1 MTNKYNLK
9 DRNSL
14 IAAIIGWILLFSSCE
29 IAWAKN
35 ECGPP
40 DKKIVNCNE
49 SSYQPH
55 QGQSQNNIKYKVGNS
70 LELISEGLTLKT
82 TEGKDN
88 VSGIIIINDNKD
100 AMEYV
105 DMTLIWKSGQITTGN
120 SSNIGNTSSVKKAGR
135 HSDGLRVENKG
146 KGATSLEFNGGTIH
160 TYGYNSKGIH
170 GWLRGKNNDNSN
182 VKVTF
187 SGTDSLIATFGKYG
201 DGILGRNNTGIGNTS
216 VIASDGTIETN
227 GICSRGMRGQND
239 GKGDNPKGDVEVKA
253 DKLTV
258 ITKKKNSHGIFALS
272 KASNIS
278 TVNLMDGETT
288 TEGDDIACVFEQA
301 GESTLSPLK
310 PPPSGNATV
319 IMNNGTIT
327 TSGGRASNSLIEGG
341 AYGILAL
348 TTGSGIA
355 SVTQNGGDISTSGDG
370 SHGIFSLAVYSE
382 EDMAAYVKQEAS
394 GKVQTTGVNS
404 YGLSVVAAGGT
415 AKVEQLTG
423 ATISNTGKGADG
435 ISAISK
441 NGVDITVAG
450 SITGGRFGGQSVI
463 ANKGQHGVGI
473 HVATGKFTGLS
484 PLKFTSNN
492 KTIAINIGETGVV
505 NALSDKAIDV
515 DGGTATITNE
525 GTIIGTVST
534 WNQNDIFTNNAKWQI
549 RNFQVSSDAINPDAI
564 KRDTESVAVADFG
577 EGDDTFVNKRNA
589 TVQLKT
595 AGSQSE
601 GTLNHSTIVTNK
613 YFPDDDNP
621 SFTTQQRSIREA
633 GVEQAHIVNLERFEN
648 SGTITMADMDT
659 GGTNPVAG
667 DVMVITSSDGA
678 ATQGTSRFISN
689 GGELHIDTVLD
700 DGEHD
705 VTDVLVV
712 DSVKLSNKATALV
725 VNNAA
730 PDKGAST
737 DINCNGEP
745 DDGEGILVI
754 YVRGDSDTDAFVL
767 KKKLITGDWEYKL
780 RRTDGKSWFLHS
792 IPMKPKGVIHLTNP
806 TYINDGSGISSDLST
821 VPDDNCQ
828 ALKPV
833 SYSYS
838 LVSGEGDTDNDKVT
852 LDRNKVFISSSFLE
866 QKDKT
871 TLSIRVQSK
880 MNDYG
885 FSHALTLD
893 LKDHLSI
900 LEEPVVD
907 EKQQENGPV
916 VAEPAA
922 DEEPTNEELAADGPV
937 VEGPVTEE
945 PADEEP
951 VADESV
957 VEEPMD
963 EKQQENGPVVEE
975 PVTDEEPAN
984 EELAADGPVV
994 EGPVTDEPASEE
1006 PVADES
1012 VVEEPVDEKQ
1022 QENGPVVAEPAAD
1035 EEPTNEELAADG
1047 PVVEGPVT
1055 EEPADEEPVADESVV
1070 EEPMDEKQQENGP
1083 VVEEPAADEEPANEE
1098 LAADG
1103 PVVEGPVVGEEP
1115 AVEVSVAEETVSKG
1129 SNSVKTVSEAESG
1142 CCINNQ
1148 VSPIINPIIDNNAIS
1163 YIVERN
1169 GTQNTVSKDINTAV
1183 PNNKE
1188 TDTLEDSVPDEADQ
1202 STIQTIS
1209 NNGVSSPSAIVTSIT
1224 DIDLSPN
1231 AIDEDKAQG
1240 TIIGDLSAVM
1250 TGDNQNISYRLVSGA
1265 GDTDNNKISIS
1276 GNQLISTDVFD
1287 FERNSTLS
1295 IRVQAEISNG
1305 PLFEKELTIAITDT
1319 EADGCINHRIASNN
1333 QYSPLPFISSAYASN
1348 GSAVVSNI
1356 SIFVWLFHCFALR
1369 FIYQSK
1375 KINGRWKR
1383 LFILGLTISLVA
1395 CGSGS
1400 GQSEWQC

>member
-1 MTNKYNLK
+1 MTNKYNHQGH
-9 DRNSL
+9 NSL
-14 IAAIIGWILLFSSCE
+14 IAAIISWILLFCSCE

-35 ECGPP
+35 EC
-40 DKKIVNCNE
+40 KKPVEKVVSCNE
-49 SSYQPH
+49 HSYAAH
-55 QGQSQNNIKYKVGNS
+55 QGESKDNIEYKGWNG
-70 LELISEGLTLKT
+70 LKLISEGLTLKT
-82 TEGKDN
+82 KHDKDN
-88 VSGIIIINDNKD
+88 VSGIKIATSKGRVRN
-100 AMEYV
+100 EHFGG
-105 DMTLIWKSGQITTGN
+105 DMTLIWKSGKITTGD
-120 SSNIGNTSSVKKAGR
+120 SANIGNTSVKKAGR
-135 HSDGLRVENKG
+135 HSDGLRVENT
-146 KGATSLEFNGGTIH
+146 GAGPTSLYFYGGTVLV
-160 TYGYNSKGIH
+160 YGYNSKGIH
-170 GWLRGKNNDNSN
+170 GWQRLWNKKGETNGGD
-182 VKVTF
+182 VTVTF
-187 SGTDSLIATFGKYG
+187 SGAESSITTHGKYG
-201 DGILGRNNTGIGNTS
+201 DGILGKNNTGIGNTS

-227 GICSRGMRGQND
+227 GISSPGVRGQND
-239 GKGDNPKGDVEVKA
+239 GKGQNPEGDVEVQT

-258 ITKKKNSHGIFALS
+258 TTKGDGSAGVVAQTGADALHH
-272 KASNIS
+272 
-278 TVNLMDGETT
+278 
-288 TEGDDIACVFEQA
+288 
-301 GESTLSPLK
+301 LSDF
-310 PPPSGNATV
+310 PSGNATV
-319 IMNNGTIT
+319 NFKNGSINTLGNR
-327 TSGGRASNSLIEGG
+327 TSSSLIKGG
-341 AYGILAL
+341 AHGILAL

-355 SVTQNGGDISTSGDG
+355 SVTQNGGDISTIGDD
-370 SHGIFSLAVYSE
+370 SHGIFSLALSS
-382 EDMAAYVKQEAS
+382 DKDNAAYVKQETDSTVKTS
-394 GKVQTTGVNS
+394 GVDS
-404 YGLSVVAAGGT
+404 YGLSVLAAGGT
-415 AKVEQLTG
+415 AKVEQLAG
-423 ATISNTGKGADG
+423 AKISNTGKGADG
-435 ISAISK
+435 ISAIGK

-450 SITGGRFGGQSVI
+450 SITGGRFGGQNVI
-463 ANKGQHGVGI
+463 ANKGHHGVGI
-473 HVATGKFTGLS
+473 HVATGKFTALS
-484 PLKFTSNN
+484 PLEFTSNT
-492 KTIAINIGETGVV
+492 KTIAINIGEAGVV

-534 WNQNDIFTNNAKWQI
+534 WNQNDIFTNNAKWEI
-549 RNFQVSSDAINPDAI
+549 RNFEVSSDATNPDAI

-601 GTLNHSTIVTNK
+601 GTLNHSTVVTNK

-648 SGTITMADMDT
+648 AGTITMADMDT

-678 ATQGTSRFISN
+678 ATPGTSLFISN

-712 DSVKLSNKATALV
+712 DSVKLSNESTALV
-725 VNNAA
+725 VNNAD

-754 YVRGDSDTDAFVL
+754 YVRGNSDTDAFVL
-767 KKKLITGDWEYKL
+767 KNKLITGDWEYKL

-821 VPDDNCQ
+821 VPDDKCQ
-828 ALKPV
+828 ALEPV

-852 LDRNKVFISSSFLE
+852 LGRNKVFISSSFLE
-866 QKDKT
+866 HKDTT

-893 LKDHLSI
+893 LKDHPSI
-900 LEEPVVD
+900 LEESD
-907 EKQQENGPV
+907 SKL
-916 VAEPAA
+916 
-922 DEEPTNEELAADGPV
+922 EELIK
-937 VEGPVTEE
+937 
-945 PADEEP
+945 EEP
-951 VADESV
+951 V
-957 VEEPMD
+957 
-963 EKQQENGPVVEE
+963 
-975 PVTDEEPAN
+975 
-984 EELAADGPVV
+984 
-994 EGPVTDEPASEE
+994 
-1006 PVADES
+1006 
-1012 VVEEPVDEKQ
+1012 
-1022 QENGPVVAEPAAD
+1022 
-1035 EEPTNEELAADG
+1035 
-1047 PVVEGPVT
+1047 
-1055 EEPADEEPVADESVV
+1055 
-1070 EEPMDEKQQENGP
+1070 DEKQQENGP

-1163 YIVERN
+1163 HIVEGGN
-1169 GTQNTVSKDINTAV
+1169 AQDTDSKDINTAV
-1183 PNNKE
+1183 SHNKE
-1188 TDTLEDSVPDEADQ
+1188 TNTFEHSVPDEADQ

-1250 TGDNQNISYRLVSGA
+1250 TGDNQNVSYRLVSGA

-1348 GSAVVSNI
+1348 GSAVVSNT

-1395 CGSGS
+1395 CGSG
-1400 GQSEWQC
+1400 QSEWQC